1 MLTIDAQ
8 LKNGDLSRFQL
19 LYGEEAYLVRN
30 YKNKLK
36 QALSVPGDDM
46 NASDFEGDKFSVEE
60 MQSFGNTLPFFQD
73 KRLILIENSQ
83 AFKKATDLVEVLEQ
97 FPETTFVV
105 FVEKQIDK
113 RNRLYKWIQ
122 KNGCITECTLP
133 SEVELVPWIARYLSQ
148 YGKKISKHTA
158 ELIVSRVGFQMDLLS
173 CELDKLIG
181 YTGEREAVTEE
192 DVEMIC
198 SGQTVGKLFDMMD
211 AVIAGQQ
218 EKVFTLYADLL
229 ELKEPPLRIL
239 HMLGRHINILLQVKE
254 LGPRMS
260 DRDLAAKAG
269 IPFFTVKK
277 YRGQERHFTRERLM
291 ELMELR
297 ADLEERFKTGRM
309 QENLIAE
316 FFLTKALTNA

>member
-46 NASDFEGDKFSVEE
+46 NASYFEGEKFSVEE
-60 MQSFGNTLPFFQD
+60 MQSIGNTLPFFQD

-122 KNGCITECTLP
+122 KMAALQNVRC
-133 SEVELVPWIARYLSQ
+133 VPRSNWYHGSRDICPNMGKRFPNIRQNLSYRVWDFRWI
-148 YGKKISKHTA
+148 
-158 ELIVSRVGFQMDLLS
+158 S
-173 CELDKLIG
+173 CP
-181 YTGEREAVTEE
+181 V
-192 DVEMIC
+192 
-198 SGQTVGKLFDMMD
+198 
-211 AVIAGQQ
+211 
-218 EKVFTLYADLL
+218 
-229 ELKEPPLRIL
+229 
-239 HMLGRHINILLQVKE
+239 
-254 LGPRMS
+254 
-260 DRDLAAKAG
+260 
-269 IPFFTVKK
+269 
-277 YRGQERHFTRERLM
+277 
-291 ELMELR
+291 
-297 ADLEERFKTGRM
+297 
-309 QENLIAE
+309 NLI
-316 FFLTKALTNA
+316 N

>member
-1 MLTIDAQ
+1 M
-8 LKNGDLSRFQL
+8 
-19 LYGEEAYLVRN
+19 
-30 YKNKLK
+30 
-36 QALSVPGDDM
+36 
-46 NASDFEGDKFSVEE
+46 
-60 MQSFGNTLPFFQD
+60 
-73 KRLILIENSQ
+73 
-83 AFKKATDLVEVLEQ
+83 
-97 FPETTFVV
+97 
-105 FVEKQIDK
+105 
-113 RNRLYKWIQ
+113 
-122 KNGCITECTLP
+122 
-133 SEVELVPWIARYLSQ
+133 
-148 YGKKISKHTA
+148 
-158 ELIVSRVGFQMDLLS
+158 S

>member
-46 NASDFEGDKFSVEE
+46 NASYFEGEKFSVEE
-60 MQSFGNTLPFFQD
+60 MQSIGNTLPFFQD

-122 KNGCITECTLP
+122 KNGCITECTLR

-148 YGKKISKHTA
+148 YGKRFPNIRQNLSYRVWDFRWISCP
-158 ELIVSRVGFQMDLLS
+158 V
-173 CELDKLIG
+173 
-181 YTGEREAVTEE
+181 
-192 DVEMIC
+192 
-198 SGQTVGKLFDMMD
+198 
-211 AVIAGQQ
+211 
-218 EKVFTLYADLL
+218 
-229 ELKEPPLRIL
+229 
-239 HMLGRHINILLQVKE
+239 
-254 LGPRMS
+254 
-260 DRDLAAKAG
+260 
-269 IPFFTVKK
+269 
-277 YRGQERHFTRERLM
+277 
-291 ELMELR
+291 
-297 ADLEERFKTGRM
+297 
-309 QENLIAE
+309 NLI
-316 FFLTKALTNA
+316 N